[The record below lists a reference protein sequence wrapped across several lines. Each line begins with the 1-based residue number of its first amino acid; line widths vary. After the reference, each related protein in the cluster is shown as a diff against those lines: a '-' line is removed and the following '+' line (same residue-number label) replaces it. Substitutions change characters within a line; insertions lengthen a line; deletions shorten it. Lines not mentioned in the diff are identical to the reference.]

1 MSKSLNIK
9 LGFRFPVVIYLSFT
23 LCLFIFLFALLYAII
38 CSVNGS
44 ISPEESLKFY
54 PLNSL
59 AHSYGNS
66 AVERVEAAALQHK
79 ARLH

>member
-1 MSKSLNIK
+1 MSKPLNIK
-9 LGFRFPVVIYLSFT
+9 LGFRFPVVVYVSFT

-59 AHSYGNS
+59 AHCYGNS
-66 AVERVEAAALQHK
+66 VAERVEAEALEHK